1 MHPEYLAL
9 VEHSLKARKR
19 SYSPYS
25 RFKVGASLLAGS
37 GKIYTGSNIESAS
50 YSLTLCAE
58 RVVFAKAISDGEKL
72 FKAIAVSVSTNELVY
87 PCGACRQFMFEFA
100 KDLDI
105 IVVKSS
111 SEYVLTKLRD
121 LLPEAFERK
130 SITLLKKK

>member
-1 MHPEYLAL
+1 LHPEYLAL

-130 SITLLKKK
+130 SITLSKKK

>member
-1 MHPEYLAL
+1 LHPEYLAL
-9 VEHSLKARKR
+9 IEHSLEARKR

-37 GKIYTGSNIESAS
+37 GKIYTGANIESAS

-58 RVVFAKAISDGEKL
+58 RVAFAKAISDGEKL
-72 FKAIAVSVSTNELVY
+72 FKAIAVSVSTKELVY

-111 SEYVLTKLRD
+111 NQYVITKLRD

-130 SITLLKKK
+130 SITSSKK

>member
-9 VEHSLKARKR
+9 VDQSLKARKR

>member
-9 VEHSLKARKR
+9 VDQSLKARKR

-37 GKIYTGSNIESAS
+37 GKIYTGANIESAS

-130 SITLLKKK
+130 SITLSKKK

>member
-9 VEHSLKARKR
+9 VEHSLNARKR

-58 RVVFAKAISDGEKL
+58 RVAFAKAISDGEKL

-111 SEYVLTKLRD
+111 TEYVITKLRD

-130 SITLLKKK
+130 SITSSKKK

>member
-9 VEHSLKARKR
+9 IEHSLEARKR

-37 GKIYTGSNIESAS
+37 GKIYTGANIESAS

-58 RVVFAKAISDGEKL
+58 RVAFAKAISDGEKL
-72 FKAIAVSVSTNELVY
+72 FKAIAVSVSTKELVY

-111 SEYVLTKLRD
+111 NQYVITKLRD

-130 SITLLKKK
+130 SITSSKK

>member
-9 VEHSLKARKR
+9 VDQSLKARKR

-37 GKIYTGSNIESAS
+37 GKIYTGANIESAS

-130 SITLLKKK
+130 SITSSKKK

>member
-1 MHPEYLAL
+1 LHPEYLAL

>member
-1 MHPEYLAL
+1 LHPEYLAL
-9 VEHSLKARKR
+9 IEHSLKARKR

-37 GKIYTGSNIESAS
+37 GKIYTGANIESAS

-58 RVVFAKAISDGEKL
+58 RVAFAKAISDGEKL
-72 FKAIAVSVSTNELVY
+72 FKAIAVSVSTKELVY

-111 SEYVLTKLRD
+111 NQYVITKLRD

-130 SITLLKKK
+130 SITSSKK

>member
-9 VEHSLKARKR
+9 IEHSLKARKR

-37 GKIYTGSNIESAS
+37 GKIYTGANIESAS

-58 RVVFAKAISDGEKL
+58 RVAFAKAISDGEKL
-72 FKAIAVSVSTNELVY
+72 FKAIAVSVSTKELVY
-87 PCGACRQFMFEFA
+87 SCGACRQFMFEFA

-111 SEYVLTKLRD
+111 NQYVITKLRD

-130 SITLLKKK
+130 SITSSKK

>member
-130 SITLLKKK
+130 SITLSKKK

>member
-1 MHPEYLAL
+1 LHPEYLAL

-25 RFKVGASLLAGS
+25 HFKVGAALLAGS
-37 GKIYTGSNIESAS
+37 GKIYTGANIESAS

-58 RVVFAKAISDGEKL
+58 RVVFAKALSDGEKI

-105 IVVKSS
+105 IVAKSS
-111 SEYVLTKLRD
+111 TSFVITKLRE

-130 SITLLKKK
+130 SISSLKKI

>member
-9 VEHSLKARKR
+9 IEHSLKARKR

-37 GKIYTGSNIESAS
+37 GKIYTGANIESAS

-58 RVVFAKAISDGEKL
+58 RVAFAKAISDGEKL
-72 FKAIAVSVSTNELVY
+72 FKAIAVSVSTKELVY

-111 SEYVLTKLRD
+111 NQYVITKLRD

-130 SITLLKKK
+130 SITSSKK

>member
-9 VEHSLKARKR
+9 VEHSLNARKR

-58 RVVFAKAISDGEKL
+58 RVAFAKAISDGEKL

-111 SEYVLTKLRD
+111 TEYVITKLRD

-130 SITLLKKK
+130 SITTSKKK

>member
-9 VEHSLKARKR
+9 VDQSLKARKR

-37 GKIYTGSNIESAS
+37 GKIYTGANIESAS

-87 PCGACRQFMFEFA
+87 PCGACRQFIFEFA

-130 SITLLKKK
+130 SITLSKKK